1 MNEFILNAS
10 EDAEDMDPGPS
21 LFASPVVVIIDD
33 EFTSRTILE
42 RIVQGIQKDIITQTF
57 AFPLQALAWIKTNP
71 VDLILLDYNMQE
83 MNGLVL
89 IGAIRS
95 HPDLATVPAVVITSH
110 DERGVRYG
118 ALDEGATDFMTKPI
132 DPYECKVRCR
142 NLLLLRQHEK
152 SLQEHSKALEMAV
165 ERAVRNIRERE
176 QDTLLCLAKAGE
188 FRDADTGNHVMRM
201 ARYSRLIAE
210 ALGLGAKH
218 CELIQM
224 AAPMHDIGK
233 IGIPD
238 QILLKA
244 GRLSTEEFAVMKYHP
259 QIGYTILKES
269 PSHILQ
275 LGAQIAL
282 GHHEK
287 FDGSG
292 YPRGLAGQDIAL
304 EARIVAVADVFD
316 ALTSVRPYKKSW
328 ANEMALT
335 YLRDNRERHFD
346 PHCVEAFLQFQ
357 DRVQSIQLEL
367 MDTVPDTDLH
377 ELI

>member
-1 MNEFILNAS
+1 MNEFILS
-10 EDAEDMDPGPS
+10 VTEEFEELDAPS
-21 LFASPVVVIIDD
+21 LFAPPVVVIIDD

-42 RIVQGIQKDIITQTF
+42 RVIQGIQKDIVTHTF
-57 AFPLQALAWIKTNP
+57 ASPRQALEWVQANP

-89 IGAIRS
+89 VEALRS
-95 HPDLATVPAVVITSH
+95 HEALATVPAVVITSH

-118 ALDEGATDFMTKPI
+118 ALDAGATDFMTKPI

-142 NLLLLRQHEK
+142 NLLMLRQHEK
-152 SLQEHSKALEMAV
+152 SLREHSHELEVAV
-165 ERAVRNIRERE
+165 NRAVKKIRERE

-201 ARYSRLIAE
+201 ARYARLIAE
-210 ALGLGAKH
+210 ALDLNAAY
-218 CELIQM
+218 CELIQL

-244 GRLSTEEFAVMKYHP
+244 GRLSPEEFAVMKSHP
-259 QIGYTILKES
+259 HIGYTILKES
-269 PSHILQ
+269 PSPILQ
-275 LGAQIAL
+275 LGARIAL

-287 FDGSG
+287 FDGTG
-292 YPRGLAGQDIAL
+292 YPKGLSGQDIPL

-328 ANEMALT
+328 PNERALA
-335 YLRDNRERHFD
+335 YLQDHRERHFD
-346 PHCVEAFLQFQ
+346 SLCVDAFMGQLQAVLQ
-357 DRVQSIQLEL
+357 IQQEL
-367 MDTVPDTDLH
+367 MDTVPDTDLQ

>member
-1 MNEFILNAS
+1 MNEFIWS
-10 EDAEDMDPGPS
+10 VAEDIEDTDSPS
-21 LFASPVVVIIDD
+21 LFAPPVVVIIDD

-42 RIVQGIQKDIITQTF
+42 RIIQGIQKDIITHTF
-57 AFPLQALAWIKTNP
+57 ASPRQALDWVQAHP

-89 IGAIRS
+89 VEAIRS
-95 HPDLATVPAVVITSH
+95 RVDLATVPTVVITSH
-110 DERGVRYG
+110 DERGVRYA
-118 ALDEGATDFMTKPI
+118 ALDAGATDFMAKPI

-152 SLQEHSKALEMAV
+152 TLREHSKELEVAV
-165 ERAVRNIRERE
+165 NRAVKKIRERE

-201 ARYSRLIAE
+201 ARYARLIAE
-210 ALGLGAKH
+210 TLELGDSF

-244 GRLSTEEFAVMKYHP
+244 GRLSPEEFAVMKTHP
-259 QIGYTILKES
+259 HIGYTILKES
-269 PSHILQ
+269 PSPILQ
-275 LGAQIAL
+275 LGARIAL

-292 YPRGLAGQDIAL
+292 YPKGLAGQDISL

-316 ALTSVRPYKKSW
+316 ALTSMRPYKKPWSN
-328 ANEMALT
+328 ARALD
-335 YLRDNRERHFD
+335 YLQENRGHHFD
-346 PHCVEAFLQFQ
+346 PRCVDAFTQQL
-357 DRVQSIQLEL
+357 DGVLRIQQEL
-367 MDTVPDTDLH
+367 MDTVPDTDIQ

>member
-1 MNEFILNAS
+1 MNTFILSLS
-10 EDAEDMDPGPS
+10 EDLEDSDEPS
-21 LFASPVVVIIDD
+21 LFAAPVVVIIDD

-42 RIVQGIQKDIITQTF
+42 RVIQGIQKDIVTHTF
-57 AFPLQALAWIKTNP
+57 ASPRQALEWIQKNP

-89 IGAIRS
+89 VEALRS
-95 HPDLATVPAVVITSH
+95 HQELATVPAVVITSH

-118 ALDEGATDFMTKPI
+118 ALDAGATDFMTKPI

-152 SLQEHSKALEMAV
+152 SLREHSNELEVAV
-165 ERAVRNIRERE
+165 NRAVKKIRERE

-201 ARYSRLIAE
+201 ARYARLIAE
-210 ALGLGAKH
+210 ALDLGTAQ

-244 GRLSTEEFAVMKYHP
+244 GRLSPEEFAVMKSHP
-259 QIGYTILKES
+259 HIGHTILKES
-269 PSHILQ
+269 PSPILQ
-275 LGAQIAL
+275 LGARIAL

-292 YPRGLAGQDIAL
+292 YPKGLAGQDIPL

-316 ALTSVRPYKKSW
+316 ALTSARPYKRAW
-328 ANEMALT
+328 PNVQALA
-335 YLRDNRERHFD
+335 YLQDNRERHFD
-346 PHCVEAFLQFQ
+346 PHCVEAFLQQLDAVFQ
-357 DRVQSIQLEL
+357 IQEDL
-367 MDTVPDTDLH
+367 MDTLPDTDIQ